1 MVRKESMY
9 EYRSSECYDFI
20 ILKVKH
26 INVVGV
32 TELSLILTER

>member
-1 MVRKESMY
+1 MVRKDSTHAC
-9 EYRSSECYDFI
+9 RSGECYDVI